1 MIMEQPIFIGRK
13 NELKQINRLMQR
25 RRNIIIWGSKG
36 VGKTTIIRKLLTD
49 REGASIP
56 YASDSHTLKAA
67 LGGLLQRDVQLHNML
82 TLRKQFY
89 KFLQGKFP
97 YIVFDHVGSVGPRYF
112 SFFEYLL
119 TQDVPFIVLSR
130 GATREDLH
138 PLGFLPLYANLVEV
152 SNFKKCDSDCLV
164 SYYVRMLK
172 LTVKKMK
179 EFTDEVFRLS
189 LGNPEIIQRLCY
201 LSKDVKYFQNGGLN
215 LWLADLDRRIEEV
228 IAK

>member
-25 RRNIIIWGSKG
+25 RRNIII
-36 VGKTTIIRKLLTD
+36 
-49 REGASIP
+49 
-56 YASDSHTLKAA
+56 
-67 LGGLLQRDVQLHNML
+67 
-82 TLRKQFY
+82 
-89 KFLQGKFP
+89 
-97 YIVFDHVGSVGPRYF
+97 

-215 LWLADLDRRIEEV
+215 LGLADLDRRIEEV